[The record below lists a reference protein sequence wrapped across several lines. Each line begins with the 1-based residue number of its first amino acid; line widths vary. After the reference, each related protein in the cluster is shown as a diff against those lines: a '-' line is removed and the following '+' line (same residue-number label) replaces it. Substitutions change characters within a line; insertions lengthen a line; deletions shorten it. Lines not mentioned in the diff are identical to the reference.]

1 MAKLL
6 CESNINFTASSW
18 KTIDATSANITE
30 ASWGYTQATYTSSSN
45 FTPGAITVEG
55 VMVKVAWVSGTS
67 GTFSLELYNAT
78 GSASVA
84 GTEVT
89 IKLSDIPQ
97 QNILQQNS
105 GGWIYLKFA
114 SPVTLLAAT
123 AYNLRTKTSSVNL
136 LLLNVTSGYNWARGL
151 VTSTTAA
158 PAASD
163 NLFVCGYYTNL
174 SAGTVITCTYN
185 NTATTVWGSIEVG
198 GHGKMILQNSAS
210 TNYVMKIATT
220 GLYINGLNAITEFGN
235 SSTPVVSTSTL
246 LLELQATAAATNGI
260 DNRNMATFTAYGAPK
275 TRRAKL
281 AANSA
286 VGATTLT
293 TDISTGWVTGDEL
306 SFAQTVRST
315 SPQVERK
322 ALTANAVGTTLTISA
337 MTLAKLGTGDFPCDI
352 GLMTSNIKIYGTSA
366 TSTFYFRNNVSTQ
379 SGTGKVD
386 FSNVEFRY
394 FGSSTGGR
402 FGFELN
408 GSVGCLNRFNNCSF
422 ADGNSGTYGLMIFNG
437 VNENFEIENNVFYNV
452 PRGVSFWQQ
461 TITTG
466 TKKINNN
473 LFINSNFSI
482 GSSGGIT
489 GDYYECKNNTVSA
502 ATSAVLSINIIN
514 SNTAI
519 DGIYTYCALNT
530 SCTFTLVRS
539 TIKNVTSYNAGS
551 IGITIGGKDSII
563 ENCNIYG
570 SISYNIFCNTL
581 SNITLKS
588 FNIQAG
594 LAGSTCP
601 SGVVLQTAYANLY
614 IDNSVIGT
622 VSTHSTGDIVSN
634 VAIYGNVVLRNTTL
648 GSSTQISG
656 QSLLGNFDRVSQ
668 QRISGVAGTHR
679 SYKQFGRL
687 DTDSIIFDSSPR
699 SSRMTPNSAV
709 NKLCG
714 TPFQIAVA
722 NGTTA
727 TFSIKVRKSV
737 AGDGTAY
744 NGNQPR
750 LILRSNPSAGSTYN
764 STIVCATASGSAGVW
779 ETLSYTLPIAVTD
792 DTGMEFYVDCDGT
805 LGWINVDS
813 ITTS

>member
-1 MAKLL
+1 MALLL
-6 CESNINFTASSW
+6 CESNMNFTASTW
-18 KTIDATSANITE
+18 KTIDATSALT
-30 ASWGYTQATYTSSSN
+30 TATTWNWLTTTYVSSSN

-55 VMVKVAWVSGTS
+55 IMVKLDYVQNTAGTMS
-67 GTFSLELYNAT
+67 VRLFNAT
-78 GSASVA
+78 A
-84 GTEVT
+84 GTAVVGT
-89 IKLSDIPQ
+89 GVNINISDIPQ

-123 AYNLRTKTSSVNL
+123 AYNVQAKSTGQI
-136 LLLNVTSGYNWARGL
+136 LLNVTSGNNWLRGL

-158 PAASD
+158 PAATD
-163 NLFVCGYYTNL
+163 ILFVCGFYTNL
-174 SAGTVITCTYN
+174 SAGTSITCTYD
-185 NTATTVWGSIEVG
+185 NTTSSVYGSISVG
-198 GHGKMILQNSAS
+198 AFGRMILQNNPS

-220 GLYINGLNAITEFGN
+220 GLYENALNAVTEFGN
-235 SSTPVVSTSTL
+235 SSSPLVSSSTL

-366 TSTFYFRNNVSTQ
+366 TSTFYFRNNVSAQ

-519 DGIYTYCALNT
+519 DGLHTYCALNT
-530 SCTFTLVRS
+530 SGTFTLVRS

-570 SISYNIFCNTL
+570 AISYNIFCL
-581 SNITLKS
+581 YYSN
-588 FNIQAG
+588 
-594 LAGSTCP
+594 
-601 SGVVLQTAYANLY
+601 Y
-614 IDNSVIGT
+614 
-622 VSTHSTGDIVSN
+622 
-634 VAIYGNVVLRNTTL
+634 
-648 GSSTQISG
+648 
-656 QSLLGNFDRVSQ
+656 
-668 QRISGVAGTHR
+668 
-679 SYKQFGRL
+679 
-687 DTDSIIFDSSPR
+687 
-699 SSRMTPNSAV
+699 
-709 NKLCG
+709 
-714 TPFQIAVA
+714 
-722 NGTTA
+722 
-727 TFSIKVRKSV
+727 FSI
-737 AGDGTAY
+737 T
-744 NGNQPR
+744 
-750 LILRSNPSAGSTYN
+750 
-764 STIVCATASGSAGVW
+764 
-779 ETLSYTLPIAVTD
+779 
-792 DTGMEFYVDCDGT
+792 
-805 LGWINVDS
+805 
-813 ITTS
+813 

>member
-1 MAKLL
+1 MALLL
-6 CESNINFTASSW
+6 CESNMNFTASTW
-18 KTIDATSANITE
+18 KTIDATSALT
-30 ASWGYTQATYTSSSN
+30 TATTWNWLTTTYVSSSN

-55 VMVKVAWVSGTS
+55 IMVKLDYVRNTVGTMS
-67 GTFSLELYNAT
+67 VRLFNAT
-78 GSASVA
+78 AGTAVV
-84 GTEVT
+84 GTEVN
-89 IKLSDIPQ
+89 INISDIPQ

-123 AYNLRTKTSSVNL
+123 AYNIQAKSTGQI
-136 LLLNVTSGYNWARGL
+136 LLNVTSGNNWLRGL

-158 PAASD
+158 PAATD
-163 NLFVCGYYTNL
+163 RLFVCGFYTNL
-174 SAGTVITCTYN
+174 SAGTSITCTYD
-185 NTATTVWGSIEVG
+185 NTTSSVYGSISVG
-198 GHGKMILQNSAS
+198 AFGRMILQNNPS

-220 GLYINGLNAITEFGN
+220 GLYENALNAVTEFGN
-235 SSTPVVSTSTL
+235 SSSPLVSSSTL

-260 DNRNMATFTAYGAPK
+260 DNRNMATFTAYGTPK

-379 SGTGKVD
+379 PGTGKVD

-452 PRGVSFWQQ
+452 PRGVSFLQQ

-502 ATSAVLSINIIN
+502 ATSGQTFNIIN

-519 DGIYTYCALNT
+519 DGLHTYCALNT
-530 SCTFTLVRS
+530 SGTFTLVRS

-570 SISYNIFCNTL
+570 AISYNILCNTL